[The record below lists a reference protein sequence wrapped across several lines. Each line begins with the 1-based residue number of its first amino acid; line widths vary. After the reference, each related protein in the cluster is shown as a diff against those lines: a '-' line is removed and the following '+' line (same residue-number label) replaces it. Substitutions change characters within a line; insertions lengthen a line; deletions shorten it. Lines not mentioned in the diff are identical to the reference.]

1 MSPMLQRILVALGKR
16 GVQTPVDQQ
25 LGLAYRALQLHQENS
40 ANVFPHA
47 CDILLAEIEG
57 GATAV
62 ADIPRRLG
70 DLVRLLENLH
80 RTEELDTWAE
90 DASLLSAA

>member
-16 GVQTPVDQQ
+16 GVQTPLDQR

-40 ANVFPHA
+40 ANVYPHA

-57 GATAV
+57 GATTV
-62 ADIPRRLG
+62 ADIPQRLG
-70 DLVRLLENLH
+70 DLVRLLEHLH
-80 RTEELDTWAE
+80 RTEELDTWAV
-90 DASLLSAA
+90 DTLIVAA

>member
-16 GVQTPVDQQ
+16 GVQTPLDQR

-40 ANVFPHA
+40 ANVYPHA

-57 GATAV
+57 GATTV
-62 ADIPRRLG
+62 ADIPQRLA
-70 DLVRLLENLH
+70 DLVRLLEHLH
-80 RTEELDTWAE
+80 RTEELAEWAE
-90 DASLLSAA
+90 DSSLLVTA